1 MRTAVRVLAV
11 TNAGL
16 LLPTDDGTAASTL
29 DQLDK
34 VLSHGWHEDTPEV
47 GNAISQVMQV
57 DSLIAYQEKE
67 FEMMDDENEVI
78 DSSKVYKVTYTLN
91 TLP

>member
-47 GNAISQVMQV
+47 GNVISQVMQV

-67 FEMMDDENEVI
+67 FEMMVLR
-78 DSSKVYKVTYTLN
+78 SRSAYSTKGGKKGSKK
-91 TLP
+91 